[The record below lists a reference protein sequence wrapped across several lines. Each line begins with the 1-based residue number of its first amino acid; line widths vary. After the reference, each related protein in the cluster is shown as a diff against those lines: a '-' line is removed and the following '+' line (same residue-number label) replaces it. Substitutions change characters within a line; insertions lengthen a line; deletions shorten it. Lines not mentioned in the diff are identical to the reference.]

1 MPLARRLL
9 ISLLAC
15 ALLIAGCGGSDTEAT
30 KFIAKSRAAKLQTT
44 LDAVE
49 EDVAADRC
57 NQAASGVE
65 RMRAQVA
72 DFPAA
77 YDAGL
82 VANVAQWVDHIDAR
96 LESDCGAT
104 EEESPT
110 PSPSPSPEPSPT
122 ETAEPDETATPDDT
136 PEPTE
141 TASPDPEPTPEPD
154 EPDPVPT
161 PPASDDLDGTG
172 GAPGEEGE

>member
-1 MPLARRLL
+1 MPSARRLL

-15 ALLIAGCGGSDTEAT
+15 ALLIAGCGGSDTEST

-57 NQAASGVE
+57 DQAASGVE

-96 LESDCGAT
+96 LEGDCGAP

-110 PSPSPSPEPSPT
+110 PSPSPSPSPT
-122 ETAEPDETATPDDT
+122 ETTEPDETATPDDT

-154 EPDPVPT
+154 EPDPAPT
-161 PPASDDLDGTG
+161 PPPPSDDLDGTG
-172 GAPGEEGE
+172 GAPGEEGG